1 VYLVYFVVDQ
11 FAMDI
16 EIERKFLVKGDG
28 WKAAA
33 GEGFVCRQGYLVAAP
48 DKTVRV
54 RIIGEHAFLTI
65 KGPTSG
71 ISRSEFEYEI
81 PEADAEALLALCGR
95 AVVVKKRYFIEYGG
109 MTWELDVFSGA
120 NEGLVMAEIEL
131 ESEEQGFDI
140 PDWLGEEVS
149 GDIRYYNACLARNP
163 FSEWNV

>member
-1 VYLVYFVVDQ
+1 
-11 FAMDI
+11 MGI
-16 EIERKFLVKGDG
+16 EIERKFLVKDDG
-28 WKAAA
+28 WKAEADA
-33 GEGFVCRQGYLVAAP
+33 GLECRQGYLAAAP

-54 RIIGEHAFLTI
+54 RIIGKQAFLTI

-71 ISRSEFEYEI
+71 ITRSEFEYEI

-95 AVVVKKRYFIEYGG
+95 AVVVKKRYFIEQDG

-149 GDIRYYNACLARNP
+149 GDIRYYNACLAQNP
-163 FSEWNV
+163 FTAW

>member
-1 VYLVYFVVDQ
+1 
-11 FAMDI
+11 MGI

-33 GEGFVCRQGYLVAAP
+33 GEGFACRQGYLSTDP

-54 RIIGEHAFLTI
+54 RIIAEQAFLTI
-65 KGPTSG
+65 KGAPSG
-71 ISRSEFEYEI
+71 ITRSEFEYEI
-81 PEADAEALLALCGR
+81 PEADAAVLLALCGG
-95 AVVVKKRYFIEYGG
+95 AVVEKKRYFIEQDG

-131 ESEEQGFDI
+131 ESEDQPFDL
-140 PDWLGEEVS
+140 PDWVGEEVS

-163 FSEWNV
+163 FTTW